1 MHLCNSSE
9 TRLIDSEW
17 NHPQHDSVR
26 MDLFVVVDYLWAHN
40 IVYYMNCNVHLLS
53 NSKSSERTILNQRI
67 FSRRKAKLT
76 IIIALHKEHSTRRGV
91 KYCLAIF
98 I

>member
-17 NHPQHDSVR
+17 NHSQRYSVR

-40 IVYYMNCNVHLLS
+40 IVCYMNCNVHLLS
-53 NSKSSERTILNQRI
+53 NSKPSERIILNVDQGR
-67 FSRRKAKLT
+67 FRGEKQNLPSL
-76 IIIALHKEHSTRRGV
+76 LHCTRNIPH
-91 KYCLAIF
+91 AEE
-98 I
+98 